1 MRGVVKARVRN
12 GRDLWKQPVVLDV
25 FRAVLEPVLDGL
37 CGGHSLEVSV
47 DVDADAS

>member
-1 MRGVVKARVRN
+1 MVQTFGSSRA
-12 GRDLWKQPVVLDV
+12 VVLDV